1 MRQNRLVLKRVV
13 LWVPPLVYM
22 ALVFHLSSQSDP
34 LPVLTEHVWD
44 KLLHAIEYGGLGAL
58 VCRALLGE
66 GLAPLR
72 AVLLATLLT
81 GAYGASDEW
90 HQAYVPNRD
99 SDVLDWLTDDLGAA
113 GGALA
118 FGAAQ
123 GVLRPTAQER

>member
-1 MRQNRLVLKRVV
+1 MRLNRLLPKRVG
-13 LWVPPLVYM
+13 LWAPPLVYM
-22 ALVFHLSSQSDP
+22 AVIFHLSSQSDP

-90 HQAYVPNRD
+90 HQAYVPNRN

-118 FGAAQ
+118 FVGGARRVAPQ
-123 GVLRPTAQER
+123 REER